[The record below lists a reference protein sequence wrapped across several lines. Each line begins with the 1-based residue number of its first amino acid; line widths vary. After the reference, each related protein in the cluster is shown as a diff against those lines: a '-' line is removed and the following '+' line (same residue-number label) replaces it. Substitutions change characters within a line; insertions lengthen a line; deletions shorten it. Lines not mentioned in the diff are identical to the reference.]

1 MTVAKQEEPYD
12 LDDEQ
17 VEKVRIKGKLNLN
30 NPNIYRLIIEQAVPQ
45 VTNITPGKNDFLSF
59 IFH

>member
-1 MTVAKQEEPYD
+1 MTVAKQEEPHD

-30 NPNIYRLIIEQAVPQ
+30 NPNIHRLIIEQAVPQ
-45 VTNITPGKNDFLSF
+45 TTNITPGKNDFLSF

>member
-1 MTVAKQEEPYD
+1 VTVAKQEEPHD

-30 NPNIYRLIIEQAVPQ
+30 NPNIYRLIIEKAVPQ
-45 VTNITPGKNDFLSF
+45 TTHITPGKNDFLSF
-59 IFH
+59 ILH